1 MKYLRTYHPRPQAPL
16 RLVCLP
22 HAGGSATAFRSW
34 GSALPSWIELVCVQY
49 SGRQDRIGEPFVA
62 DVPTLVDEVVAE
74 LPTDG
79 MLALFGHSM
88 GATVAFEA
96 ARRTR
101 PVHLFLSAPSTGREP
116 LNTATDEQ
124 LLAGV
129 KRLGGAG
136 ATLLEHPEIRRLT
149 MPALRHDLKMLAAYE
164 IADGPPLDC
173 PITVLI
179 GDGDHTCSAADAGRW
194 AKRTTTE
201 FGLRVFPGGH
211 HYLEDVGE
219 EIVALLAGKLEQ
231 HLHGH

>member
-1 MKYLRTYHPRPQAPL
+1 
-16 RLVCLP
+16 
-22 HAGGSATAFRSW
+22 
-34 GSALPSWIELVCVQY
+34 
-49 SGRQDRIGEPFVA
+49 
-62 DVPTLVDEVVAE
+62 
-74 LPTDG
+74 
-79 MLALFGHSM
+79 
-88 GATVAFEA
+88 
-96 ARRTR
+96 
-101 PVHLFLSAPSTGREP
+101 
-116 LNTATDEQ
+116 
-124 LLAGV
+124 
-129 KRLGGAG
+129 
-136 ATLLEHPEIRRLT
+136 LLEHPEIRRLT

-201 FGLRVFPGGH
+201 FCLRVFPGGH